1 MTMAAIMPFVPLN
14 PALTKTSEARINVIK
29 VIPDTGFVPT
39 IAIALAA
46 TVVNRKEIINTISM
60 ATMVWKRLPNT
71 PNWKKMKVVIKV
83 ASKPI
88 RINFIERSCCVRSA
102 TSSLPFFPPN
112 SFTAR
117 PKACLIIP
125 DERIMPTIPAIAI
138 PPIPI

>member
-60 ATMVWKRLPNT
+60 ATMVWKRLPSTLEENESGNQSRQQT
-71 PNWKKMKVVIKV
+71 DQNKLHRKIMLCT
-83 ASKPI
+83 
-88 RINFIERSCCVRSA
+88 FCDFF
-102 TSSLPFFPPN
+102 TSLLSPQFLYRQ
-112 SFTAR
+112 A
-117 PKACLIIP
+117 
-125 DERIMPTIPAIAI
+125 
-138 PPIPI
+138 

>member
-83 ASKPI
+83 ASKTDQNKLHRKIMLCTFCDFFHFP
-88 RINFIERSCCVRSA
+88 
-102 TSSLPFFPPN
+102 SSPN
-112 SFTAR
+112 SFYRQA
-117 PKACLIIP
+117 
-125 DERIMPTIPAIAI
+125 
-138 PPIPI
+138 